1 MRGKISRK
9 LVWWGNYSMRV
20 GATAERRKE
29 GVWSQKR
36 KWALNGKTLQTS
48 PIQEYGRGPLLSSFV
63 HLSPQLYLVFIFSQP
78 PPPLLS
84 PPGASVTATLYAFA
98 VSPTHPLIFPFIKI
112 TSPPFNLWLVFPQP
126 LKYMWL
132 RVSFFSYWYKRV
144 RMEPRFL
151 NLYYKI
157 RTFCKLI

>member
-78 PPPLLS
+78 PPPLTLS
-84 PPGASVTATLYAFA
+84 PWRVCYSYSIRFRSFTN
-98 VSPTHPLIFPFIKI
+98 
-112 TSPPFNLWLVFPQP
+112 PPFNLSFYQNYLTTLQFVTCFPTTP
-126 LKYMWL
+126 
-132 RVSFFSYWYKRV
+132 
-144 RMEPRFL
+144 
-151 NLYYKI
+151 
-157 RTFCKLI
+157 